1 MKHKTGCQG
10 FSMAEKTGGGALLL
24 ALSLGWIAPPLAV
37 FPLSLFLLAC
47 LGAPFLPRSSFF
59 LPVISSAA
67 PGTNGIALTFDDG
80 PFPASTPLLLEL
92 LARHALPATFF
103 VTGRNAAAHPELIQ
117 AIVAHQQTIGNHS
130 FCHDNLLMLRS
141 TRALS
146 DDIRTTQDILANMG
160 IRPLLFRPP
169 VGITNPRLGPVLA
182 RLGLQAVTF
191 SCRIND
197 RGNRNIDRLA
207 ARVLRRLRPGHILLL
222 HDNPPR
228 NKHHIDLW
236 LRELDSLFSSLR
248 RTHLVLPLADLI
260 NTPVMV
266 PVANQPVPAP
276 YPRSAH
282 APFSIQPH

>member
-1 MKHKTGCQG
+1 MKQITGYQG
-10 FSMAEKTGGGALLL
+10 FSLAEKTGGGALLL
-24 ALSLGWIAPPLAV
+24 AFSLGLIAPSLAIL
-37 FPLSLFLLAC
+37 PLSLFLLAC

-67 PGTNGIALTFDDG
+67 PGTQGIALTFDDG

-92 LARHALPATFF
+92 LARHSLPATFF

-130 FCHDNLLMLRS
+130 FRHDNLLMLRT
-141 TRALS
+141 TRTLHK
-146 DDIRTTQDILANMG
+146 DIRTTQDILATLG

-197 RGNRNIDRLA
+197 RGNRNIEHLA
-207 ARVLRRLRPGHILLL
+207 ARVLRHLRPGQILLL

-228 NKHHIDLW
+228 NKHHSDLW
-236 LRELDSLFSSLR
+236 LRELDSLFSCLR
-248 RTHLVLPLADLI
+248 RTHRVLPLADLI

-266 PVANQPVPAP
+266 PVDNQPGPAP
-276 YPRSAH
+276 HPRSTL
-282 APFSIQPH
+282 APFSTQPH

>member
-1 MKHKTGCQG
+1 MKQKTSCQK
-10 FSMAEKTGGGALLL
+10 FTIAEKTGGGALLL
-24 ALSLGWIAPPLAV
+24 ALPLGWITPPLAIL
-37 FPLSLFLLAC
+37 PLCLFLLAC

-67 PGTNGIALTFDDG
+67 PGTKGIALTFDDG
-80 PFPASTPLLLEL
+80 PFATSTPLLLEL

-130 FCHDNLLMLRS
+130 LSHDNLLMLRS
-141 TRALS
+141 TRVLS
-146 DDIRTTQDILANMG
+146 EDIRTTQDILANMG
-160 IRPLLFRPP
+160 IQPLLFRPP

-197 RGNRNIDRLA
+197 RGNRNIEHLA
-207 ARVLRRLRPGHILLL
+207 ARVLRRLRPGQILLL

-228 NKHHIDLW
+228 NEHHIDRW

-248 RTHLVLPLADLI
+248 RTHRILPLADLI
-260 NTPVMV
+260 NTPVMR
-266 PVANQPVPAP
+266 PVHNKPVPAP
-276 YPRSAH
+276 HLRRTHETIPT
-282 APFSIQPH
+282 QPH